1 MQPHSASSHVLSKT
15 FSGAKNPYE
24 AQHQDRPLNRETH
37 LRFGSHFRPA
47 FGGKFVG
54 LGYNDAR
61 RYLGKIFWT
70 CGVPNNV
77 KGPAPPPVIVKL
89 NVHSPK
95 FYFICTVMA
104 SSLCCINSEMV
115 FIVHPLGRKYNSV
128 KDMSPIIN
136 FVNQYDFS
144 SSKLRGLTLHGNSY
158 ASTSILELV
167 RILIEKGKSFLEN
180 IRYVDCSDMFTG
192 RLKEDVPKS
201 LQAIGSLLGHCPGI
215 ECLNLS
221 DNAFGPAGANAIAP
235 FLEKLS
241 LTSFLINNNGLG
253 QLGGS
258 IIASSLKSM
267 STLSIFSI
275 GRNRLENDGA
285 IAIAE
290 AIKSGFSSSLRQFS
304 IFQNGI
310 TKNGVL
316 ALCDAISTCQCLEI
330 LDFQDN
336 TFTIESNF
344 GENATL
350 EADFSKLVLLG
361 LQYNGICDSEL
372 QLLIR
377 LVVQMPH
384 LQSLQL
390 NGNSFDPEGPQCT
403 ALREAIQ
410 RLSQGDVLDSLSDM
424 DSDVESIEQESE
436 SEEDISSASEAEDV
450 ETEELTEILEKTHV
464 A

>member
-1 MQPHSASSHVLSKT
+1 
-15 FSGAKNPYE
+15 
-24 AQHQDRPLNRETH
+24 
-37 LRFGSHFRPA
+37 
-47 FGGKFVG
+47 
-54 LGYNDAR
+54 
-61 RYLGKIFWT
+61 
-70 CGVPNNV
+70 
-77 KGPAPPPVIVKL
+77 
-89 NVHSPK
+89 
-95 FYFICTVMA
+95 
-104 SSLCCINSEMV
+104 MV

-336 TFTIESNF
+336 TFT
-344 GENATL
+344 L
-350 EADFSKLVLLG
+350 ETALAFAKNVIPRIAPSMRILSLNDCLLTRKGSKAILEKMLRSKPTFPNLVLLG